1 MKEIIMIIIITSM
14 MMKMMMTLT
23 KLNILQKAEAELEA
37 ADPPP
42 LLVLLNIICIITIT
56 IIIIIIIII
65 IILTIIM
72 IIVSVAII
80 IVLQSSSL
88 KGGSVWGR
96 DAPVAWF
103 RGKWISVGERKIEKR
118 GRKGL
123 ELLKNMS
130 SSPSSSSA
138 FISAQSPLCWNRAL
152 GDWPSRLRLFLRSV
166 SKVAGCS
173 LDLCITMRMTMVSLF
188 DILAIIVVVGLLQDD

>member
-1 MKEIIMIIIITSM
+1 MKNQSGAIKTNLELYRVVQVVTGDSQEKVMIFRD
-14 MMKMMMTLT
+14 KQTLHH
-23 KLNILQKAEAELEA
+23 NIY
-37 ADPPP
+37 
-42 LLVLLNIICIITIT
+42 
-56 IIIIIIIII
+56 II

-88 KGGSVWGR
+88 MGGSVWGR

-138 FISAQSPLCWNRAL
+138 FISAQSPLC
-152 GDWPSRLRLFLRSV
+152 
-166 SKVAGCS
+166 
-173 LDLCITMRMTMVSLF
+173 
-188 DILAIIVVVGLLQDD
+188 